1 MRRILVVE
9 KILGLVIIE
18 GEGRYS
24 WTWEVM
30 VEVLELGNWVNDFI
44 NYLFVIFKIKM
55 GWVILFNI
63 YLVFGNLNF
72 IG

>member
-9 KILGLVIIE
+9 EILGLVIIE